1 MYYHASSVEGLK
13 VLKPHI
19 SNHGK
24 SLVYFSSKREN
35 ILVYLSNA
43 VEKHIKDKYNRPLN
57 KYTKWAS
64 YGITTDGRVRVE
76 EYYPNATIETFKGV
90 SGYIYSVNRLDDAK
104 PLKGIQ
110 DVYVTQDEVLVD
122 GCEYIADAYEEL
134 LKAEQE
140 GKIVIERFETITEQ
154 KQKWIEKTIISEYDN
169 TDNDDYREFL
179 LDKFVWL
186 KDKIITR

>member
-76 EYYPNATIETFKGV
+76 EYYPNATVETFKGV
-90 SGYIYSVNRLDDAK
+90 SGYIYSVNQLDDAK

-154 KQKWIEKTIISEYDN
+154 KQKWIEKSILNEYDN
-169 TDNDDYREFL
+169 TDNDDYKEFL

-186 KDKIITR
+186 KDKIITN

>member
-90 SGYIYSVNRLDDAK
+90 SGYIYSVNQLDDAK

-110 DVYVTQDEVLVD
+110 DVYVTQDEVLID

-154 KQKWIEKTIISEYDN
+154 KQKWIEKSILNEYDN
-169 TDNDDYREFL
+169 TDNDDYKEFL

-186 KDKIITR
+186 NDKIITR

>member
-76 EYYPNATIETFKGV
+76 EYYPNATVETFKGV
-90 SGYIYSVNRLDDAK
+90 SGYIYSVNQLDDAK

-110 DVYVTQDEVLVD
+110 DVYVTQDEVLID

-154 KQKWIEKTIISEYDN
+154 KQKWIEKSILNEYDN
-169 TDNDDYREFL
+169 TDNDDYKEFL

-186 KDKIITR
+186 KDKIITN

>member
-1 MYYHASSVEGLK
+1 MYYHASSVKGLK
-13 VLKPHI
+13 VLKPHV

-43 VEKHIKDKYNRPLN
+43 VEKHIKEKHNRPLKQYN
-57 KYTKWAS
+57 KWAS
-64 YGITTDGRVRVE
+64 YGITSDGLVRIE

-90 SGYIYSVNRLDDAK
+90 SGFIYSVNELSDAK
-104 PLKGIQ
+104 PLRGIK
-110 DVYVTQDEVLVD
+110 DVFVTQDETLVD
-122 GCEYIADAYEEL
+122 GCEYVADAYEEL
-134 LKAEQE
+134 LKAEKE

-154 KQKWIEKTIISEYDN
+154 KREWIEKTISNEYDN
-169 TDNDDYREFL
+169 TDNEDYKEFL

-186 KDKIITR
+186 KDKTITR